1 MKFQALKDW
10 WRNFMEGRRQNATI
24 ERMAEVEN
32 SLQLTTSNGRAYIE
46 HKGVGVR
53 ELDPSLTLGQA
64 IQILTN
70 MREDAVQY
78 TKHEENLF

>member
-1 MKFQALKDW
+1 MILNTIKQW
-10 WRNFMEGRRQNATI
+10 WYNFKEGRRNNAVI

-46 HKGVGVR
+46 HRGVGVR
-53 ELDPSLTLGQA
+53 ELDLNMTLGQA
-64 IQILTN
+64 IQVLTT
-70 MREDAVQY
+70 MRENAVDY